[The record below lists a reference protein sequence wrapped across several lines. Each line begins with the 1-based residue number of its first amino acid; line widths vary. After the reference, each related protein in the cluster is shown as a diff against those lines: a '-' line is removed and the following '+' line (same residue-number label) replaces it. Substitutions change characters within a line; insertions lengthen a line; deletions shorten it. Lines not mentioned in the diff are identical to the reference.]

1 MFTLRSG
8 ISLTKSLNPF
18 YITKRGKRVWQRKPI
33 GLPTAPSK
41 LFRVPKHPDVPLDE
55 QREVKRLLNNYRTQ
69 MKSLQQYFYEQSM
82 KQAES
87 GETAQL
93 KLKEDDDE
101 HLRLMEENR
110 IENEKTAALR
120 EQRLSAEFETT
131 REKVLQS
138 LIKKEKDDSLY
149 QDKLLSFISEQEGT
163 PFIRPEDIDKAI
175 EEALSNPVNFS
186 FAIDFKGNIYR
197 DHVTPSELKNNGI

>member
-1 MFTLRSG
+1 
-8 ISLTKSLNPF
+8 
-18 YITKRGKRVWQRKPI
+18 
-33 GLPTAPSK
+33 
-41 LFRVPKHPDVPLDE
+41 
-55 QREVKRLLNNYRTQ
+55 
-69 MKSLQQYFYEQSM
+69 M

-149 QDKLLSFISEQEGT
+149 QDKLLSFISEQEVIT
-163 PFIRPEDIDKAI
+163 LSIFIMR
-175 EEALSNPVNFS
+175 
-186 FAIDFKGNIYR
+186 
-197 DHVTPSELKNNGI
+197 